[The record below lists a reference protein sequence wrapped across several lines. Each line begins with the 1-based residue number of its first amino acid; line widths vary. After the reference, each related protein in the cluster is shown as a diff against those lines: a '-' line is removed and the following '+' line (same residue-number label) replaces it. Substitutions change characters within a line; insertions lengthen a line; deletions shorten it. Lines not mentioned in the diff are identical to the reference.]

1 MGVTL
6 IWGAT
11 FLIVHMAVDS
21 AGPLFLVGVRF
32 VTAGALSMIVFRRS
46 LHRLTKME
54 VAAGSAVGVTI
65 FLGYALQTYGLQ
77 FINSSTSA
85 FLTALYVPVVPLILW
100 LVLRQPPRLMTWV
113 GIILAFTGLMFL
125 AGPDALQVGLGRG
138 EIATLLSAAAIA
150 GEIILIGRFASK
162 VDSTRVT
169 VVQLLVGGFLSFA
182 MMPVAGEAV
191 PSFSWVWLMAGIGLG
206 VASALIQLTMNWAQ
220 KSVSPTR
227 ATIIYASEPVWA
239 GVIGRIAGERLPALA
254 LVGAAFI
261 LGGVL
266 ISELKPIRRKP
277 KPHRYLIRSFP
288 WFEAVV
294 NVRSPPLQQFASP
307 TSGLPFLS

>member
-11 FLIVHMAVDS
+11 FLIVHMAVGS
-21 AGPLFLVGVRF
+21 TGPLFFVGVRF
-32 VTAGALSMIVFRRS
+32 VTAGVLSMIIFRRG
-46 LHRLTKME
+46 LRGLTKME
-54 VAAGSAVGVTI
+54 VGAGSAIGVTI

-85 FLTALYVPVVPLILW
+85 FLTALYVPIVPLILW

-113 GIILAFTGLMFL
+113 GIILAFTGLVFL

-150 GEIILIGRFASK
+150 GEIILIGRFASR

-169 VVQLLVGGFLSFA
+169 VVQLLVGGSLSFA
-182 MMPVAGEAV
+182 MMPLAGEAV

-254 LVGAAFI
+254 LVGAVFI
-261 LGGVL
+261 IAGVL

-277 KPHRYLIRSFP
+277 KTTSLSDQKLP
-288 WFEAVV
+288 VV
-294 NVRSPPLQQFASP
+294 
-307 TSGLPFLS
+307 